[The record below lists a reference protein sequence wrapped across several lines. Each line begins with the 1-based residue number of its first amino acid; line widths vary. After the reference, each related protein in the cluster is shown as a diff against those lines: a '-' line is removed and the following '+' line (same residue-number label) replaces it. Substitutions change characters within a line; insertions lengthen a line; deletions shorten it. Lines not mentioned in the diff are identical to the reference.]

1 MMIKK
6 LTGILVAVSI
16 FITCMA
22 PVTGFAATT
31 GNQVIFS
38 EGFNASPTYGAAPS
52 VIAVEGGSSS
62 GVVDLGNKNKAFS
75 LGLDHSAGA
84 VSFAAPGSAGVIWYG
99 IRYKAVG
106 TLEGGAFFQLIDG
119 SGAKL
124 NLINV
129 LSYGATL
136 HNGQYFPI
144 VRKNVWTDMHI
155 KMDYTNKCYSVYVN
169 GECVLDN
176 WRITDAIPATARI
189 GFEFVNSDSIGSM
202 EIDHLVVYRGDKVMS
217 NYPEQAY
224 NPAVAEE
231 IEGGEEKVRRLF
243 VHEDFNH
250 YADEDAAYQNKVR
263 FDGIIEARN
272 MTDPDRGYYL
282 DGDLSYLHMEAK
294 DGGDAPKLDIV
305 MTDFNADKYIIDM
318 IINIFELNGRGFL
331 FGLEKG
337 YDSNF
342 KQIMFAESNGVLRL
356 GGKIFN
362 EFTFNRWN
370 RLSFAVDANTS
381 TYDVYIDGVLVRED
395 CGIDGDPKDIDRLTF
410 NFYHIG
416 NGTGKVGID
425 ALAVYAGTELK
436 PGLEEEYYIDDIVN
450 AYNADDPEIQ
460 AWIGNKA
467 IYCNTN
473 SSFYHEGEKKKYEGE
488 GYVTV
493 EGIPMG
499 IVEAMAG
506 AYDVTVSFD
515 EATQTAT
522 LSNGVTL
529 TVGNDFYVIDGKE
542 VTASG
547 TIAMQDGVLYA
558 PLSTFFEKVL
568 GKTVSYESTWEL
580 LYITEDGSKVDV
592 YNTMMNK
599 HIMHLM
605 VFDRMSGDEMA
616 NLIAERHP
624 NKAHPRLSATK
635 EEIERVKKNLETDE
649 NTRKL
654 YDYLRFNCDVI
665 LNSPIIAFGGRA
677 TQGEAD
683 RMIARDEYISALG
696 HMYQLTGDERYAERA
711 MKELDA
717 ILALPPR
724 LESIILGM
732 GPLTLSLTHAYDL
745 FYDYMGEERRA
756 RIREVVKDYWTVLMF
771 GYGDANATRWMWTID
786 TENNFNNNVNAPMLV
801 SALAFVDEPDMTD
814 MAKEIFMG
822 ASRSLEYGN
831 EYYAPDGEQPEGPGY
846 WTYTFHQWAPAMM
859 QMKNAIGTTL
869 SMEDHLGLHK
879 APYYFLDVIGIARF
893 NDYNDNSKGI
903 KHSSRKRI
911 NEQIY
916 SMFLFSNLF
925 QDPTIANTWM
935 KNVDNFMINEPG
947 RALLSY
953 DPNLVGA
960 KEMDLDH
967 RYRGMSDYI
976 ALRSSWDDDNA
987 LLLSATSGQNYAS
1000 HTHVDGGTYVLD
1012 AMGLNWVCD
1021 LGTEDYSNP
1030 YDPVAG
1036 NYYVTGPDAH
1046 NVYMINPRPGYL
1058 GQDPL
1063 AFSSVL
1069 DFQTS
1074 KRDGYAIVNMQPYYA
1089 ADVVT
1094 AQRGY
1099 KLTDDRRSAIVRDEI
1114 ALKGASEIYSFVN
1127 TQADI
1132 TILDNNTAIFEQF
1145 GKKMLVEVST
1155 TGRDLKLEEMK
1166 CEFLP
1171 QLGKPT
1177 LPGSRDTSEYR
1188 KLAIKLNA
1196 IGTVDITVK
1205 FTPLYEDITS
1215 TGIDETPLAL
1225 WDCRDG
1231 EVEVPRLTSIA
1242 LDGKEISDFNPLN
1255 SFVEVD
1261 MPACAAKAPVIT
1273 ATADEK
1279 YNVAVLQGSTDNIM
1293 DDVLIKVSEKSNP
1306 ANAWY
1311 YTVHFEL
1318 TQYAMDS
1325 LDGVKLAPIQS
1336 IIAEETGV
1344 NMTEVLT
1351 DRNFETGYY
1360 DSSYSNWG
1368 NEFMIDLGS
1377 VQQVEA
1383 LISAFKPRHEL
1394 DYFFFDVCYSEDGVN
1409 WKIKTCQKSA
1419 GSDGYERVD
1428 LGENVRARYIRFTA
1442 NGRVGDQQFFLNEL
1456 AVAVK

>member
-1 MMIKK
+1 MMTKK
-6 LTGILVAVSI
+6 LTSI
-16 FITCMA
+16 FVAALMLITCMV
-22 PVTGFAATT
+22 PSTGFAATT
-31 GNQVIFS
+31 EVLFS
-38 EGFNASPTYGAAPS
+38 EGFNASPTYGAVPS
-52 VIAVEGGSSS
+52 VIAVDGGSSS
-62 GVVDLGNKNKAFS
+62 GIVELGDDNKVLS
-75 LGLDHSAGA
+75 LGVDHSAGS
-84 VSFAAPGSAGVIWYG
+84 VSFAAPGSTGVVWYG
-99 IRYKAVG
+99 LRYKVVG

-119 SGAKL
+119 AGAKF

-129 LSYGATL
+129 LPYGASL
-136 HNGQYFPI
+136 HNGQYFPNL
-144 VRKNVWTDMHI
+144 RKNVWTDMHI
-155 KMDYTNKCYSVYVN
+155 RMDYTNKHYSVYVN
-169 GECVLDN
+169 GKCVLSN
-176 WRITDAIPATARI
+176 WRITGTIPATARV
-189 GFEFVNSDSIGSM
+189 GFEFINSDSIGSV
-202 EIDHLVVYRGDKVMS
+202 EIDHLVVYRGDGVMKK
-217 NYPEQAY
+217 YPKQEY
-224 NPAVAEE
+224 NPEVAQSTED
-231 IEGGEEKVRRLF
+231 GEENVRRLF

-250 YADEDAAYQNKVR
+250 YAAENAVYQNTVPL
-263 FDGIIEARN
+263 DGIIQVRN
-272 MTDPDRGYYL
+272 MTDPNRGYYL

-294 DGGDAPKLDIV
+294 DGGDAPKVDIE
-305 MTDFNADKYIIDM
+305 MTDFDADKYIIDM
-318 IINIFELNGRGFL
+318 IINIFELDGRGFF

-337 YDSNF
+337 YDGYTRR
-342 KQIMFAESNGVLRL
+342 IMFAENNGVMRVD
-356 GGKIFN
+356 GKIFN
-362 EFTFNRWN
+362 EFTYNRWT
-370 RLSFAVDANTS
+370 RLSFAMDANTS
-381 TYDVYIDGVLVRED
+381 SFDVYIDGVLVRED
-395 CGIDGDPKDIDRLTF
+395 CNIENPKDIDRLTF

-416 NGTGKVGID
+416 NGPGRVGID
-425 ALAVYAGTELK
+425 AIAVYAGTELK
-436 PGLEEEYYIDDIVN
+436 PGLEEKYYVDDIVN

-473 SSFYHEGEKKKYEGE
+473 SSFYHEGEKKKYEGQ

-493 EGIPMG
+493 DGIPMG

-506 AYDVTVSFD
+506 AYDISVNFD
-515 EATQTAT
+515 ETTQTAT
-522 LSNGVTL
+522 LSNGASL

-547 TIAMQDGVLYA
+547 TIAMEDGVLYA

-568 GKTVSYESTWEL
+568 GKTVSYDSTWEL
-580 LYITEDGSKVDV
+580 LYITEDGTKVDV
-592 YNTMMNK
+592 NNTTMNK

-605 VFDRMSGDEMA
+605 IFDRMSGDEMA
-616 NLIAERHP
+616 QLIAERHP

-635 EEIERVKKNLETDE
+635 EEVERVKKNLETDE

-654 YDYLRFNCDVI
+654 YDYLRFDCDDI
-665 LNSPIIAFGGRA
+665 LNAPTVVFSP
-677 TQGEAD
+677 TNAD
-683 RMIARDEYISALG
+683 RMIARDERISALG
-696 HMYQLTGDERYAERA
+696 HMYHLTGDERYAERA
-711 MKELDA
+711 MVELDD
-717 ILALPPR
+717 IFTLPR
-724 LESIILGM
+724 MESIVLGM
-732 GPLTLSLTHAYDL
+732 GPLTLALTHAYDL

-756 RIREVVKDYWTVLMF
+756 RVREIVKDYWTIVMF
-771 GYGDANATRWMWTID
+771 GYGDSNATRWMWTID

-801 SALAFVDEPDMTD
+801 STLAFVDEPDMTD
-814 MAKEIFMG
+814 MAKEVFMG
-822 ASRSLEYGN
+822 ASRSLEYSN
-831 EYYAPDGEQPEGPGY
+831 EYFAPDGEQPEGLGY
-846 WTYTFHQWAPAMM
+846 WSYTLFQWAPAVM

-869 SMEDHLGLHK
+869 SMEDHLGLRK
-879 APYYFLDVIGIARF
+879 APYYFLDAIGIARL
-893 NDYNDNSKGI
+893 NDYNDQSKGI
-903 KHSSRKRI
+903 KHSSRKTI
-911 NEQIY
+911 NEQMY

-925 QDPTIANTWM
+925 QDPTIVNTWM
-935 KNVDNFMINEPG
+935 KNIDNFMIHEPG
-947 RALLSY
+947 RSLLSY
-953 DPNLVGA
+953 DPELVGA

-967 RYRGMSDYI
+967 RYRGQSDYI

-1021 LGTEDYSNP
+1021 LGTEDYSLP

-1058 GQDPL
+1058 GQDPH

-1069 DFQTS
+1069 EFETN

-1099 KLTDDRRSAIVRDEI
+1099 KLADDRRSAIVRDEI
-1114 ALKGASEIYSFVN
+1114 ALKGTSEIYSFIH

-1132 TILDNNTAIFEQF
+1132 EILDNNTAIFEQF
-1145 GKKMLVEVST
+1145 GKKMLVEVT
-1155 TGRDLKLEEMK
+1155 TNGRELSLEEMK

-1215 TGIDETPLAL
+1215 TEMDETPLAL
-1225 WDCRDG
+1225 WECREG
-1231 EVEVPRLTSIA
+1231 ELNVPRLKSIA

-1261 MPACAAKAPVIT
+1261 MPAGATTAPVVT
-1273 ATADEK
+1273 ATAEEK
-1279 YNVAVLQGSTDNIM
+1279 YNVAVWQGSTDNIM
-1293 DDVLIKVSEKSNP
+1293 DDVIIKVSEKANP

-1311 YTVHFEL
+1311 YVVHFEL
-1318 TQYAMDS
+1318 TQYAIDS
-1325 LDGVKLAPIQS
+1325 LDGVKLAKIQS
-1336 IIAEETGV
+1336 IIAEETGE
-1344 NMTEVLT
+1344 NITDILT
-1351 DRNFETGYY
+1351 DRDHATERHEG
-1360 DSSYSNWG
+1360 NWG
-1368 NEFMIDLGS
+1368 CEYLIDLGS
-1377 VQQVEA
+1377 VQEIEA

-1394 DYFFFDVCYSEDGVN
+1394 DYFFFDVCYSEDGEN
-1409 WKIKTCQKSA
+1409 WKVKTCQESA
-1419 GSDGYERVD
+1419 GSDGYERLD
-1428 LGENVRARYIRFTA
+1428 LGENVRARYVRFTA